1 MSRLGSQLSSISASS
16 ILFDLLKIR
25 LRLRFIRL
33 IYLKAYAH
41 SHSIELTLE
50 DKGTPLRK

>member
-16 ILFDLLKIR
+16 ILFDLLKIQ

-33 IYLKAYAH
+33 IYLKAYAY